1 MAEPRVVTV
10 AFITNFQNAFNEFLD
25 HFYKNKIP
33 RTAIKLSLS
42 LQKKIAEGWGWS

>member
-10 AFITNFQNAFNEFLD
+10 AYIANFQSAFNEFLD
-25 HFYKNKIP
+25 HFYRDRIP

-42 LQKKIAEGWGWS
+42 LQKKIAEGWGCS